1 MATPH
6 EREQALGPIVEA
18 ARSDVAVL
26 TQRLAAAEARTRECY
41 AAADAAGGDGAH
53 MEAVRLR
60 TELAAAETR
69 AVTLGEAAQAVSAER
84 QRADDEAQLASLTE
98 AMTEAGNEAHAQL
111 AAVAPALSAAKRAL
125 QLAQQAE
132 DLARKLDGQ
141 RHALSVHLEG
151 SAREEH
157 GLRIMPPLASRY
169 VRVGALLERDQLLVE
184 LLQNP
189 GY

>member
-18 ARSDVAVL
+18 ARRDVAVL
-26 TQRLAAAEARTRECY
+26 TQRLAAAENRARQCY

-53 MEAVRLR
+53 MEVVRLR
-60 TELAAAETR
+60 GELSAAEAR
-69 AVTLGEAAQAVSAER
+69 AATLAEAALAVSAER
-84 QRADDEAQLASLTE
+84 QRADDEARLEALTA
-98 AMTEAGNEAHAQL
+98 AMTEAADEAHAQL
-111 AAVAPALSAAKRAL
+111 VTVAPALSAAKRAL

-157 GLRIMPPLASRY
+157 GLRIMPPLNSPY
-169 VRVGALLERDQLLVE
+169 TRVAALLERDRLLTE